1 MGSAGKVLAQ
11 NDNYGFGIGGAEQ
24 EGASAQGITI
34 YDYSSR
40 IRTTLDAGTYTIE
53 ATTNAGSATGGYGVR
68 LKVDPP

>member
-1 MGSAGKVLAQ
+1 MGSAGKVLAE

-24 EGASAQGITI
+24 EGATGQIGV

-40 IRTTLDAGTYTIE
+40 IRTTLNAGIYTIE